1 MSPMRLGT
9 RNYTNMYVL
18 CTITSG
24 KVLCIGR
31 HFISSN
37 YILQYKLQVFINHF
51 VHAYLHNFFSIFKS
65 VGPQILFLFQLI
77 FQPTKVICQFIS
89 IDLTA
94 QSYREGLGYEN
105 LTIHKGPDYEKPCHQ
120 LEVILPSQEY
130 SFSLAAICSCD
141 WLTKQLKS
149 KLYFLLSFL

>member
-1 MSPMRLGT
+1 
-9 RNYTNMYVL
+9 MYYYFWQGEDSTTL
-18 CTITSG
+18 
-24 KVLCIGR
+24 LCIGR

-51 VHAYLHNFFSIFKS
+51 LHAYTIFFLSSNLQVPRYYFSFSSSFSQQKLYVNLS
-65 VGPQILFLFQLI
+65 L
-77 FQPTKVICQFIS
+77 